1 MKSALTSKNSPRK
14 GPAFN
19 ASNTAS
25 FNDREDDVAAAMTG
39 KTAKPAANSFISRRN
54 TDMSLLNSLMRGTQ
68 QRDTVS
74 KNRKP
79 LPEKYIKLMNN

>member
-1 MKSALTSKNSPRK
+1 
-14 GPAFN
+14 
-19 ASNTAS
+19 
-25 FNDREDDVAAAMTG
+25 MTG
-39 KTAKPAANSFISRRN
+39 KSAKPAANSFISRRN